1 MTLDNGGKFA
11 YPVMNTQ
18 VTLDNPHNYSSGSFS
33 ARSGRDVYLAYRI
46 EFCAI
51 VAFEKGD
58 FAEMENFS
66 YHQVRL
72 MELAREYSEW
82 DNVARVI
89 D

>member
-1 MTLDNGGKFA
+1 M
-11 YPVMNTQ
+11 
-18 VTLDNPHNYSSGSFS
+18 
-33 ARSGRDVYLAYRI
+33 YLAYRI